1 MWGCL
6 VKSISKCFSLP
17 AGIGVILITVAS
29 MMPASVVAQTASN
42 ADSGL
47 NEIVVTAQRRD
58 ESLSKTPVSVTVLS
72 AETLSQ
78 AQIGTEN
85 DLRAALPGLAIRNGS
100 NNNQINF
107 ALRGESQDAF
117 SNTRPGVMPYI
128 NDVQVGGTGTSTA
141 FYDLQSVQVL
151 KGPQGTL
158 FGRSATGGAV
168 LFTTAAP
175 TDTFGGYASMAV
187 GNYRAQKFESA
198 VNLPIDD
205 HISVRVA
212 GFEQTRRGYQLNLY
226 SGHEEGS
233 IDRFGGRVSVL
244 VKLTD
249 NLRNSLV
256 VDYFHANNTS
266 VQPVIGGLL
275 PFTGTPPPY
284 VPLAAL
290 YAGTATPQARAVGIG
305 TVAAFTG
312 APLAAVAAFY
322 DAYFANPKHPA
333 GGLTGIFAD
342 QQARGPYVTDVAA
355 EDIFQARN
363 TIVTDTT
370 TLNFNDNNLLKN
382 IFGLSHVD
390 TITAYDNSG
399 TPYLI
404 SANGP
409 LGAGPVHEAQ
419 LGDRQ
424 VSDEIQLQG
433 KAWDR
438 RLDYVAGFY
447 FSDELY
453 NSYQPGTFFDILF
466 GGEFTPYHY
475 VVSNRTYAPFAQT
488 TYHINDS
495 GLSATLGAR
504 YTSEKVGIQTQPGDA
519 NIAVLG
525 PIPPAGYSYDQ
536 SKKYDR
542 TSWHA
547 GLQDQVSSEWL
558 LYVSAGQSFKAGGF
572 NGSDPPKIGNATVA
586 GNAYDAES
594 VKAAEIGAKF
604 EGTLF
609 NLPTRFNVAVY
620 HNWIKNSQRLATTVV
635 DGSPAGL
642 TVNVPHGVTQGLEV
656 DGLIKPVNYVTLG
669 GSVNYTD
676 AYFGNA
682 PVFANGVPQ
691 IYDQVPDT
699 PRFSGTMFAD
709 LSVPVSNHLNAV
721 LHEDTFVQ
729 SRTFLSPQSQNNNGS
744 ILPQY
749 ALTAFRAGVESDKG
763 WSVLFNMKNAFNR
776 VYYAGGVPFG
786 IVLQDNTL
794 IPGEPR
800 TYTIEGRYKF

>member
-1 MWGCL
+1 M
-6 VKSISKCFSLP
+6 KSIFRCVGVP
-17 AGIGVILITVAS
+17 AGICLIVMNFVVLLTGRAVA
-29 MMPASVVAQTASN
+29 VTAST
-42 ADSGL
+42 ADAGL
-47 NEIVVTAQRRD
+47 DEIVVTAERRD

-72 AETLSQ
+72 ADTLAK

-85 DLRAALPGLAIRNGS
+85 DLRAALPGLAIRNGANS
-100 NNNQINF
+100 NQINF
-107 ALRGESQDAF
+107 SLRGESQDAF

-128 NDVQVGGTGTSTA
+128 NDVQVGGTGTSSA

-168 LFTTAAP
+168 LFTTAQP
-175 TDTFGGYASMAV
+175 TDTFGGYASMVV

-198 VNLPIDD
+198 VNLPIDE
-205 HISVRVA
+205 HVSVRVA

-233 IDRFGGRVSVL
+233 IDRFGGRVTVL

-256 VDYFHANNTS
+256 VDYFHADNTS

-290 YAGTATPQARAVGIG
+290 YAGTATPQARSVGIG

-312 APLAAVAAFY
+312 APLGAVTAFY

-342 QQARGPYVTDVAA
+342 QQARGPYVADVAA
-355 EDIFQARN
+355 DDIFQARN

-370 TLNFNDNNLLKN
+370 TYNFNDDNLLKN
-382 IFGLSHVD
+382 IFGFSHVD
-390 TITAYDNSG
+390 TTTAYDNSG

-409 LGAGPVHEAQ
+409 LGAGRKHDVQ

-433 KAWDR
+433 KAWDH

-466 GGEFTPYHY
+466 GGLFTPYHY

-495 GLSATLGAR
+495 GLSATLGVR
-504 YTSEKVGIQTQPGDA
+504 YTSEKVGIQTQSDDA
-519 NIAVLG
+519 NVAILG
-525 PIPPAGYSYDQ
+525 PVPPPGYSYDQ
-536 SKKYDR
+536 FKKYNR

-547 GLQDQVSSEWL
+547 GLQDQISSDWLFYVSS
-558 LYVSAGQSFKAGGF
+558 GQSFKAGGF
-572 NGSDPPKIGNATVA
+572 NGSGAPKIGNATVA

-620 HNWIKNSQRLATTVV
+620 RNWIKNSQRLATTIV

-642 TVNVPHGVTQGLEV
+642 TVNVPHGVTQGLEL
-656 DGLIKPVNYVTLG
+656 DGLIKPLKYLALG
-669 GSVNYTD
+669 ASVNYTD
-676 AYFGNA
+676 AYFSHA
-682 PVFANGVPQ
+682 PVYANGVPQ

-699 PRFSGTMFAD
+699 PRFSGTVFVD
-709 LSVPVSNHLNAV
+709 LALPVSDHLNV
-721 LHEDTFVQ
+721 ILHEDTFVQ
-729 SRTFLSPQSQNNNGS
+729 SRTFLSPQSQNNNGT

-749 ALTAFRAGVESDKG
+749 ALTAFRAGVESDQG

-786 IVLQDNTL
+786 VILQDNTL
-794 IPGEPR
+794 VPGEPR
-800 TYTIEGRYKF
+800 TYTVEGRYKF